1 MSGFVGPRDLLKESW
16 QFLGEDDPEELRR
29 MALELWRETLSAS
42 KTKQHKGRFN
52 CRHCGEE
59 NLTVMEVEQPDL
71 TTRTKA
77 FEILANQAY
86 GKPEETKTIVHD
98 IGKVALEALGS
109 MSTAELARY
118 AGVDVVDGEFVE
130 LGAPVLP
137 SVA

>member
-1 MSGFVGPRDLLKESW
+1 
-16 QFLGEDDPEELRR
+16 
-29 MALELWRETLSAS
+29 MAAAMELWMSSLTAE
-42 KTKQHKGRFN
+42 KTTQHKGRFN

-59 NLTVMEVEQPDL
+59 NLTVMEVATADL
-71 TTRTKA
+71 VTQAKT

-137 SVA
+137 SAA